1 MFAEAPLPQSNGMTC
16 GTDRRRF
23 LQTCAVSAAG
33 ASLGF
38 MGTTA
43 EAIEPIARDGKPKFK
58 FSCAA
63 YGYRDLLQGDDT
75 EFTLFD
81 FVDDCAKMQL
91 EGTELTSYYFPKPI
105 TETYL
110 RELRKR
116 CFQQGL
122 DVSGTAVGNDFAHPP
137 GEERDRQIAH
147 VKQWVDY
154 AQVLGAPVIRIFAGH
169 AKPGVRPDETHRLVV
184 EGIETCCEYAGQ
196 HGVHLAL
203 ENHGGPTKT
212 ADQLLAIVRDVDSPW
227 FGVNLDSGNFSGDDV
242 YEQFARVAPFALNV
256 QVKVS
261 LQGAGNKRQRA
272 DFRRLAQILSGTGY
286 RGYIVLEY
294 EESGDPRVDCP
305 KLVDELR
312 DAFA

>member
-1 MFAEAPLPQSNGMTC
+1 MFAEAPLPQRDEMTC
-16 GTDRRRF
+16 ETDRRRF

-33 ASLGF
+33 VGLGL
-38 MGTTA
+38 MGTNA
-43 EAIEPIARDGKPKFK
+43 KAIEPIARSAEPKFK

-75 EFTLFD
+75 DFTLFD

-110 RELRKR
+110 HELKKR

-137 GEERDRQIAH
+137 GEERDKQIAH
-147 VKQWVDY
+147 VRQWVDY

-212 ADQLLAIVRDVDSPW
+212 ADELLAIVRDVDSPW
-227 FGVNLDSGNFSGDDV
+227 FGVNLDSGNFTGDDV
-242 YEQFARVAPFALNV
+242 YDQFERVAPYALNV

-261 LQGAGNKRQRA
+261 LHGADNKRQRA
-272 DFRRLAQILSGTGY
+272 DFRRLAQILRDAGY
-286 RGYIVLEY
+286 RGYVVLEY

-305 KLVDELR
+305 KLVHELR
-312 DAFA
+312 EAFA